1 MFAIFLKTINE
12 RIVSLTAYF
21 VFAVLLLVMFM
32 SLYPSIQE
40 NSKQLNELFQSYPQG
55 LKDALGL
62 EGLNFDTVE
71 KFLSIQ
77 YFGFMWPMLVI
88 VITISVGASLAR
100 EKEEGTISIL
110 FSRPLSRLKIF
121 FAQYIAGV
129 SILAIFSFV
138 SVFVGVF
145 IASVNGI
152 EYIFKN
158 FLSIGFLGFLL
169 GISILTISTF
179 FSSVFSE
186 KSRVL
191 IFTGGLTLCMYTLN
205 LLANLKESL
214 EGLKYFSFFH
224 YYNPSVALAKG
235 ELEFSAITV
244 FLLVTLVFLT
254 SGAYIFNKKDV

>member
-62 EGLNFDTVE
+62 EEINFDTVE

-100 EKEEGTISIL
+100 EKEEGTISI
-110 FSRPLSRLKIF
+110 
-121 FAQYIAGV
+121 
-129 SILAIFSFV
+129 
-138 SVFVGVF
+138 FVGVF

-214 EGLKYFSFFH
+214 E
-224 YYNPSVALAKG
+224 
-235 ELEFSAITV
+235 
-244 FLLVTLVFLT
+244 
-254 SGAYIFNKKDV
+254 